1 MLNNNHTRASAL
13 SESELLQLRQDFGD
27 SDLEDSEEI
36 PLEHNIDYKKI
47 MTCGRCGGN
56 FQLSEDLLICDNID
70 CRMISERNYEDI
82 LNIANT
88 HLVVKGIS
96 IEQRKQVYKELEIKN
111 KTSDQ
116 VGVLPL
122 PREVIDSTVDLFAQL
137 KNCRPETRNKKRCQY
152 LGSCIYLRCIAHGLM
167 RSKRDI
173 QLLCGLTDRN
183 LTTTIGEIEMEI
195 NKGNII
201 VDSNY
206 DIRDSNTN
214 SICVKLK
221 IPDSMISSICSDVNY
236 ILDVLASKMLVSSN
250 FDAKILGAIFSAIRL
265 RGFAIDLKYICNL
278 SAINPETVRNVINI
292 ITDNMILFTRF
303 ADRFDEIDKRLSSK
317 YNRFLTQKE
326 IQKYVRDEVQLKR
339 DN

>member
-1 MLNNNHTRASAL
+1 MLNNTKKRASAL

-27 SDLEDSEEI
+27 SDSDSPEET
-36 PLEHNIDYKKI
+36 PLVPNINYKQI
-47 MTCGRCGGN
+47 MICGRCGGN
-56 FQLSEDLLICDNID
+56 FRLAEDLLICDNEE

-111 KTSDQ
+111 KTADQ

-122 PREVIDSTVDLFAQL
+122 PREIIDSTVDLFAQL
-137 KNCRPETRNKKRCQY
+137 KHCRPETRNKKRCQY

-173 QLLCGLTDRN
+173 QLLMGLTDRN
-183 LTTTIGEIEMEI
+183 LTTTIGEIEMET

-201 VDSNY
+201 IDSNY

-214 SICVKLK
+214 SICVKVG
-221 IPDSMISSICSDVNY
+221 IPDSMISNICTDVNY
-236 ILDVLASKMLVSSN
+236 ILDVLSSKMLVSSN
-250 FDAKILGAIFSAIRL
+250 FDAKILGAIFSAIRIN
-265 RGFAIDLKYICNL
+265 GFSVDLKYICNL
-278 SAINPETVRNVINI
+278 SAINSETVRNVINI
-292 ITDNMILFTRF
+292 ITDNMIIFTRF
-303 ADRFDEIDKRLSSK
+303 ADRFEQIDRDMYKKYKRSI
-317 YNRFLTQKE
+317 TQKE
-326 IQKYVRDEVQLKR
+326 IEKYVTEDAQLKR
-339 DN
+339 AN